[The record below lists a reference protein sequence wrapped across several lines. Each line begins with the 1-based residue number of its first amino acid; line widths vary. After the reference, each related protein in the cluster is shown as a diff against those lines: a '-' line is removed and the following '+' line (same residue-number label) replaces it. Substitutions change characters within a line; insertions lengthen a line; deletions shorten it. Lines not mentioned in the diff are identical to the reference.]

1 MSVNIVPLLEEV
13 LGLLQTI
20 NETKGV
26 PEGENISDKNI
37 LQTGNS
43 NPNKKVKSS
52 LSNEEQKKTKE
63 FSSIFAK
70 TFFEMQ
76 KKFSVDTA
84 LKTSVQKIT
93 PNANRIVSGKDDNK
107 ETSKKGLLLG
117 GLLMLLGGVGA
128 LIMGLLTDGPFKG
141 ALKILSKIGISGGIK
156 MLIAGAKALVKSIM
170 APFEIVQQLMTK
182 GKFGKLISTAISDGV
197 EMLVSGAKNL
207 MSKFL
212 KFVTAPFKTLGKSM
226 GKGIFGKLFSA
237 LKPLFGILKKIP
249 LIGSIIS
256 IGFAI
261 SRFMSGDNIGGVI
274 DVLSALSGLLYLTGV
289 GAPVAFAIG
298 LGLDLLNAFLDAKT
312 AGATDKNAAKMD
324 ILGDMAKSIGNWIW
338 KNALWLPVIGG
349 FKRWGMAYDA
359 FKGGNIMEGLK
370 QFGLGILSF
379 AGMGPIIMGIETLMG
394 FFGDKEEKKDLK
406 PNTSWFGRIKEWVKN
421 KLKKLP
427 AFLKT
432 PLQWFGILD
441 DSSESEPS
449 MGSSE
454 KKPKTSWLSS
464 IKEWI
469 KNKLKFLP
477 AVMRKPLEWFGILD
491 DSSESEPSMGSLGK
505 VDTGQKIVEWFS
517 GLWGKIS
524 TWASGLFEKIT
535 PFFELITKWF
545 SNIVGKVK
553 EFLGSDFMTG
563 IIDSI
568 KNIAS
573 SVMSIV
579 DTIFGTIKS
588 IVRGALAVVKG
599 FSKLF
604 GGGDK
609 EAEQNANKEAEEKAN
624 KMRLNTAWQTKVN
637 QMRLKKAKLM
647 GLNTAEEYKN
657 PKLMGLNTAEEYKN
671 PNWQENTNKKKV
683 EVVDDKRKQ
692 HVDDLVLIGR
702 EQIAILTDIR
712 NIGMQTYKVL
722 SNSSGSSASPIIM
735 SNSGG
740 GSKGKP
746 SSSQVSL
753 NTSRGDYASSPYA
766 FA

>member
-1 MSVNIVPLLEEV
+1 
-13 LGLLQTI
+13 
-20 NETKGV
+20 
-26 PEGENISDKNI
+26 
-37 LQTGNS
+37 
-43 NPNKKVKSS
+43 
-52 LSNEEQKKTKE
+52 
-63 FSSIFAK
+63 
-70 TFFEMQ
+70 
-76 KKFSVDTA
+76 
-84 LKTSVQKIT
+84 
-93 PNANRIVSGKDDNK
+93 
-107 ETSKKGLLLG
+107 
-117 GLLMLLGGVGA
+117 
-128 LIMGLLTDGPFKG
+128 
-141 ALKILSKIGISGGIK
+141 
-156 MLIAGAKALVKSIM
+156 
-170 APFEIVQQLMTK
+170 
-182 GKFGKLISTAISDGV
+182 
-197 EMLVSGAKNL
+197 
-207 MSKFL
+207 
-212 KFVTAPFKTLGKSM
+212 
-226 GKGIFGKLFSA
+226 
-237 LKPLFGILKKIP
+237 
-249 LIGSIIS
+249 
-256 IGFAI
+256 
-261 SRFMSGDNIGGVI
+261 
-274 DVLSALSGLLYLTGV
+274 
-289 GAPVAFAIG
+289 
-298 LGLDLLNAFLDAKT
+298 
-312 AGATDKNAAKMD
+312 
-324 ILGDMAKSIGNWIW
+324 
-338 KNALWLPVIGG
+338 
-349 FKRWGMAYDA
+349 
-359 FKGGNIMEGLK
+359 
-370 QFGLGILSF
+370 
-379 AGMGPIIMGIETLMG
+379 
-394 FFGDKEEKKDLK
+394 
-406 PNTSWFGRIKEWVKN
+406 
-421 KLKKLP
+421 
-427 AFLKT
+427 
-432 PLQWFGILD
+432 
-441 DSSESEPS
+441 

-491 DSSESEPSMGSLGK
+491 DSSDTESNMGSLGK

-553 EFLGSDFMTG
+553 EFLGSDFMTS

-588 IVRGALAVVKG
+588 IVEGALVAVTG

-609 EAEQNANKEAEEKAN
+609 EAEENAKKMGWNSVEGYEKSGW
-624 KMRLNTAWQTKVN
+624 K
-637 QMRLKKAKLM
+637 
-647 GLNTAEEYKN
+647 
-657 PKLMGLNTAEEYKN
+657 
-671 PNWQENTNKKKV
+671 ENTNKKKV

>member
-1 MSVNIVPLLEEV
+1 VSVNIVPLLEEV

-20 NETKGV
+20 NETRGV

-63 FSSIFAK
+63 VASIFAK

-76 KKFSVDTA
+76 RKFQGDKA

-93 PNANRIVSGKDDNK
+93 PNAKKI
-107 ETSKKGLLLG
+107 ETGGRKSDLEMPKKGSMLG
-117 GLLMLLGGVGA
+117 GILMLLGGAGA

-156 MLIAGAKALVKSIM
+156 MLMTAAK
-170 APFEIVQQLMTK
+170 
-182 GKFGKLISTAISDGV
+182 G
-197 EMLVSGAKNL
+197 MLGTFSR
-207 MSKFL
+207 
-212 KFVTAPFKTLGKSM
+212 FVTAPFKFAGKLLGKGFM
-226 GKGIFGKLFSA
+226 GRIVGA
-237 LKPLFGILKKIP
+237 LKPLAKILKKIP
-249 LIGSIIS
+249 LIGTIIS

-261 SRFMSGDNIGGVI
+261 SRFMDGDTVGGVI
-274 DVLSALSGLLYLTGV
+274 DVLSALAGLLNLIPGGSIIAIPLT
-289 GAPVAFAIG
+289 IG
-298 LGLDLLNAFLDAKT
+298 LDILNAWLDAKT
-312 AGATDKNAAKMD
+312 EGAKDKNAAKLD
-324 ILGDMAKSIGNWIW
+324 ILGDMAKSIGKWIW
-338 KNALWLPVIGG
+338 DNALWLPVIGG

-427 AFLKT
+427 SFL
-432 PLQWFGILD
+432 
-441 DSSESEPS
+441 
-449 MGSSE
+449 
-454 KKPKTSWLSS
+454 
-464 IKEWI
+464 
-469 KNKLKFLP
+469 
-477 AVMRKPLEWFGILD
+477 RKPLEWFGIID
-491 DSSESEPSMGSLGK
+491 DSSESEPNMGSS
-505 VDTGQKIVEWFS
+505 QKINVDQKLIEWFS
-517 GLWGKIS
+517 GLWGKITPMLDNIGKWFS
-524 TWASGLFEKIT
+524 GLWDKISNWASGLWEKMT
-535 PFFELITKWF
+535 PFFEVIAKWF
-545 SNIVGKVK
+545 SDIWEKVK
-553 EFLGSDFMTG
+553 EFLGSDFMTS

-588 IVRGALAVVKG
+588 IVEGALVAVTG

-609 EAEQNANKEAEEKAN
+609 EAEENAK
-624 KMRLNTAWQTKVN
+624 KMGWNSV
-637 QMRLKKAKLM
+637 
-647 GLNTAEEYKN
+647 EEYEKSGWKEN
-657 PKLMGLNTAEEYKN
+657 P
-671 PNWQENTNKKKV
+671 NKKKV
-683 EVVDDKRKQ
+683 EIVDEKRKQ

-722 SNSSGSSASPIIM
+722 SNGSGGSASPIII

-740 GSKGKP
+740 GSKSKP
-746 SSSQVSL
+746 SSQVSL